1 MNDEL
6 IEEKKV
12 VQHLGAINGKLLF
25 FGGIYSNLQALESLR
40 KWADE
45 NNYDPKNIFC
55 TGDVLGY
62 CAQPMECIA
71 LLKEWNIHVIAGNV
85 ELQIRNDE
93 DDCGCDFIWGGR
105 CDLFSKNWYSYIRKK
120 IDAEAKQW
128 LHTLPHH
135 IKFSFG
141 NKKITLVHGSWF
153 YISEFIFRSTPWN
166 VKKQNF
172 EAADAAIIIGGHCGI
187 PFSDTDGK
195 YLWLNAGVIGMPA
208 NDGTTRVWFLTM
220 NNEEAEKSLYQF
232 HSLEYDHQTA
242 SQLMLVNGLPKSYA
256 HTLGTG
262 IWDNCEILPEWET
275 AQQGKPILLKTET
288 L

>member
-93 DDCGCDFIWGGR
+93 DDCGCDFIGGGR
-105 CDLFSKNWYSYIRKK
+105 CDLFSKNWYGYIRTK

-128 LHTLPHH
+128 LHSLPHH
-135 IKFSFG
+135 IQFTYSG
-141 NKKITLVHGSWF
+141 KKLTIVHGSWF
-153 YISEFIFRSTPWN
+153 HTSEFVFASTPW
-166 VKKQNF
+166 KMKQFNF
-172 EAADAAIIIGGHCGI
+172 DATGSDIIIGGHCGL
-187 PFSDTDGK
+187 PFSDSNEGMT
-195 YLWLNAGVIGMPA
+195 WLNAGVIGMPA
-208 NDGTTRVWFLTM
+208 NDGSPKVWFLTALTDVE
-220 NNEEAEKSLYQF
+220 NNIAYQF
-232 HSLEYDHQTA
+232 HQLKYNHKKA
-242 SQLMLVNGLPKSYA
+242 SELMYENGLPTSYA
-256 HTLGTG
+256 ETLIMG
-262 IWDNCEILPEWET
+262 IWDNCEILPEAET
-275 AQQGKPILLKTET
+275 QQQGKPIHFFAHK
-288 L
+288 